1 MKHNKSAGWR
11 YTKQI
16 IMENTTESKK
26 WLGIAIRR
34 HERHM
39 KGTEPT
45 TGTNGEISQK
55 LMMEEMEYA
64 MKSLVDGW
72 VVTTL
77 WYDQNIDKFPDKPS
91 GGM

>member
-1 MKHNKSAGWR
+1 
-11 YTKQI
+11 
-16 IMENTTESKK
+16 MENVKDAKK

-45 TGTNGEISQK
+45 TGDNGEISQR
-55 LMMEEMEYA
+55 LMMEEMKYA
-64 MKSLVDGW
+64 QKSLTDGL

-77 WYDQNIDKFPDKPS
+77 WYDQNITKFPDKPS
-91 GGM
+91 SGGM